1 MPAFQR
7 AALLLSLA
15 WLTAC
20 DKPAPPPASPPASPP
35 ATQAAPAVADT
46 SAPAASDAAPA
57 KQEAASGCQSLA
69 TWQQQGKGELKV
81 LMQRTEAGFQ
91 VQMQLVQGGQR
102 VQDAVLMPA
111 DAEESITIGDEDIPE
126 FTTVCADRW
135 FVLNLPSER
144 GGSLIVG
151 ERLNGGLAM
160 VETGYASGD
169 EDTAEIT
176 WGQGTPMVSSG
187 QPGNPWPLEPLDEKA
202 VLAPGTGAPVELKCQ
217 SKDKARG
224 EQSLTLALDSAGRL
238 SRIGYFSVM
247 PEGMSCSVD
256 ASRSGEN
263 PQTATTWQDAPHQAT
278 IRWGK
283 EAPDASTLVVTS
295 HDGRYTVDTRELRLS
310 EFCGQSTEIVQSI
323 TLQPGVAQCQD
334 VQWPAPQ

>member
-1 MPAFQR
+1 MLAFQR

-20 DKPAPPPASPPASPP
+20 DKPAPAPAP
-35 ATQAAPAVADT
+35 QAAPAVANS
-46 SAPAASDAAPA
+46 SAPAPAVAAPA
-57 KQEAASGCQSLA
+57 KQEAASRCQSLA
-69 TWQQQGKGELKV
+69 TWQQQGKGEFKV

-126 FTTVCADRW
+126 FTTICADRW

-151 ERLNGGLAM
+151 ERLNSGLAM

-169 EDTAEIT
+169 EDTAKIT
-176 WGQGTPMVSSG
+176 WGQGMPMVSSG
-187 QPGNPWPLEPLDEKA
+187 QPGDPWPLKPLQEQA
-202 VLAPGTGAPVELKCQ
+202 VLAPGTGAPVELKCE
-217 SKDKARG
+217 SKDKSRG

-256 ASRSGEN
+256 ASRSGED

-278 IRWGK
+278 IRWGD
-283 EAPDASTLVVTS
+283 EAPDASRVVVTGK
-295 HDGRYTVDTRELRLS
+295 DGRFAVDMSEVRLS

-334 VQWPAPQ
+334 LQWPDPQ

>member
-1 MPAFQR
+1 MPSFQR

-20 DKPAPPPASPPASPP
+20 DKPAPSPASPP
-35 ATQAAPAVADT
+35 APAVADT
-46 SAPAASDAAPA
+46 SAPAPTDAVPP

-69 TWQQQGKGELKV
+69 AWRQQGKGEFEV

-91 VQMQLVQGGQR
+91 VQMQLVQGGQH

-111 DAEESITIGDEDIPE
+111 WAEESITIGDEDIPE
-126 FTTVCADRW
+126 FTTICANRW

-160 VETGYASGD
+160 YQTGYESSD
-169 EDTAEIT
+169 EDTATIT
-176 WGQGTPMVSSG
+176 WGAGMPMVSSG
-187 QPGNPWPLEPLDEKA
+187 QPGAPWPLEPLDEKA
-202 VLAPGTGAPVELKCQ
+202 VLAPGTGAPVELQCESRDQ
-217 SKDKARG
+217 ARG
-224 EQSLTLALDSAGRL
+224 EQSLSLQLDSAGRL
-238 SRIGYFSVM
+238 SRIGYFSVV

-256 ASRSGEN
+256 ARRSGDD

-278 IRWGK
+278 IRWGE
-283 EAPDASTLVVTS
+283 EAPDASTLVITRR
-295 HDGRYTVDTRELRLS
+295 DGRYTVDTRELRLS

-323 TLQPGVAQCQD
+323 TLRPGAAQCQD
-334 VQWPAPQ
+334 LQWPDPH